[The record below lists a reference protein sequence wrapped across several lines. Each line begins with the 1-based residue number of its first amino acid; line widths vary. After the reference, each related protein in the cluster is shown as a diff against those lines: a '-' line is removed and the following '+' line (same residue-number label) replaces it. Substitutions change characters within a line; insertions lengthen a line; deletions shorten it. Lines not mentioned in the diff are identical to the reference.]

1 MRKRH
6 TTALLGALSALAG
19 AGFVRWQLERWF
31 TPSTPYELERR
42 ADGFEVR
49 RYPALVRAETEVYEA
64 TWRDAL
70 REGFRRLA
78 SYIFG
83 QNRALLGMA
92 AIPTAGEGV
101 AVTVTPPL
109 STPGTRGEKI
119 AMTTPV
125 MSSATETR
133 SAAEVSPFTV
143 SFVMPSERSVGSL
156 PAPVDERVMLRDV
169 PARRVAAMRYAGRAG
184 VERTLRKGRE
194 LLARVAAEGLRPV
207 GEPLFA
213 AYDPP
218 WTLPFL
224 RRNEVWVEVE

>member
-6 TTALLGALSALAG
+6 TTAVLGAVSALAG
-19 AGFVRWQLERWF
+19 AAFFRWQLQRWF
-31 TPSTPYELERR
+31 TLSTPYELERR
-42 ADGFEVR
+42 VDGFEVR
-49 RYPALVRAETEVYEA
+49 RYPAVVRAETEVYEA
-64 TWRDAL
+64 TWLDAL
-70 REGFRRLA
+70 REGFGRLA

-83 QNRALLGMA
+83 QNRGLLGLE
-92 AIPTAGEGV
+92 AIPSAGEGV

-109 STPGTRGEKI
+109 STPRARGERI
-119 AMTTPV
+119 GMTTPV

-133 SAAEVSPFTV
+133 SSAEVSPFTV
-143 SFVMPSERSVGSL
+143 SFAMPADRSVGSL
-156 PAPVDERVMLRDV
+156 PVPMDERVTLRDV
-169 PARRVAAMRYAGRAG
+169 PPRRVAAMRYAGRAD

-194 LLARVAAEGLRPV
+194 LLSRVAAEGLRPV

-224 RRNEVWVEVE
+224 RRNEVWIEVE